1 MTVPGGEGDEAGGAA
16 DDGFAGDGAVLVVV
30 AQVGVELVRQ
40 PVPGVV
46 REQPQHHLQ
55 AAPPEALQVLARGRE
70 DRPTAEPGGRP
81 AADAARRAHELL
93 PAAQPGQEMRNP
105 WVTEP
110 PGMPVRASMRSTT

>member
-1 MTVPGGEGDEAGGAA
+1 MIEHSDPHGGETPMTALQERMHLLEVRVAA
-16 DDGFAGDGAVLVVV
+16 LT
-30 AQVGVELVRQ
+30 
-40 PVPGVV
+40 
-46 REQPQHHLQ
+46 
-55 AAPPEALQVLARGRE
+55 EALQVLARGLE